1 MEFFFGILVFII
13 YLSIF
18 YFGYK
23 KEYQRNS
30 TEFIKTIIGMPV
42 GFILSAF
49 GFHVLNEKIKKWTK
63 KNKTND

>member
-1 MEFFFGILVFII
+1 
-13 YLSIF
+13 
-18 YFGYK
+18 
-23 KEYQRNS
+23 
-30 TEFIKTIIGMPV
+30 MPV